1 MTLIE
6 RLRRRF
12 DPVDSDALEA
22 ADEIERLRKQLAD
35 AGWYNSPAED
45 QIAEKDAEI
54 ERLQA
59 DKAALTFQVDHTIA
73 NLARNEAEVERLR
86 EEVGKAQYERLEDC
100 EAEIARLH
108 TERDVLLDRIDEHH
122 KMFEP
127 MRVEIERLRRDL
139 DYTTTERETY
149 NGYHQAACLEIK
161 RLQRALARIAG
172 GSKRHDN
179 KHRDLMYI
187 AAEAL
192 RCHPQGVE
200 NPSKPTP

>member
-108 TERDVLLDRIDEHH
+108 TERDALLAVHAQKDN
-122 KMFEP
+122 
-127 MRVEIERLRRDL
+127 EIYELRQTIESLR
-139 DYTTTERETY
+139 
-149 NGYHQAACLEIK
+149 AA
-161 RLQRALARIAG
+161 IA
-172 GSKRHDN
+172 K
-179 KHRDLMYI
+179 
-187 AAEAL
+187 AEG
-192 RCHPQGVE
+192 R
-200 NPSKPTP
+200 